1 MKYSSFFDNVK
12 FYVSN
17 EKNRNDGFSYS
28 PLNYMARAY
37 LPAILLQ
44 RQRLY

>member
-17 EKNRNDGFSYS
+17 EKIEMMDFR
-28 PLNYMARAY
+28 
-37 LPAILLQ
+37 IL
-44 RQRLY
+44 RLTI